1 MAPRQVE
8 SSVFC
13 TLNVCG
19 ANVSEL
25 EALAGEAMH
34 EYGVAWLLALQEV
47 NTSVPSG
54 IHPLEHG
61 LLVVGEAAA
70 FRKAGWLI

>member
-8 SSVFC
+8 SSAFC

-34 EYGVAWLLALQEV
+34 ECGMATGSPGSQRIGTQWNSPFGTWPACGRGSNSLPKSRMA
-47 NTSVPSG
+47 N
-54 IHPLEHG
+54 
-61 LLVVGEAAA
+61 
-70 FRKAGWLI
+70 